1 MWGAIFQKLRSPNSG
16 RPERRAG
23 PAHLF
28 AEDAKGKAALAT
40 SPLQVLGKRQGPA
53 LRPKT
58 PPFPPTP
65 GSPKRL
71 FLVQFRFGSRPSSL
85 SL

>member
-28 AEDAKGKAALAT
+28 AEDANWKGG
-40 SPLQVLGKRQGPA
+40 LGH
-53 LRPKT
+53 
-58 PPFPPTP
+58 FPSP
-65 GSPKRL
+65 GSGQATGTRAPAKDST
-71 FLVQFRFGSRPSSL
+71 FPSHPGFAQATVPCTVSIWV
-85 SL
+85 